1 MSGNI
6 TTGKGWLTVP
16 VLFFHEAE
24 GLTISVEVKDG
35 TLYRGRAERTEDNFS
50 VSLSDA
56 TATSPTGE
64 VTTLQRV
71 YIRGNRIV
79 FVVFP
84 DVLERAPIFD
94 RVRRTSEGTPIERQ
108 RGPVRIDRDTHPD
121 ARAPGAPRERRVEG
135 SALAGPPPRPG
146 SKRSAKRGRQANAP
160 RALART

>member
-94 RVRRTSEGTPIERQ
+94 RVRRTSEGKVVAGGLGAARQ
-108 RGPVRIDRDTHPD
+108 MAIQNKRAFACA
-121 ARAPGAPRERRVEG
+121 ARAIFSAAPLCCSRVALTPQRPLPTPPTPRSGA
-135 SALAGPPPRPG
+135 
-146 SKRSAKRGRQANAP
+146 ANG
-160 RALART
+160 L